1 LLSQLETDARLEECH
16 VRQDEV
22 SRLDR
27 ALTETVAD
35 RDSLQEWKEIS
46 QVREERGRKDMIT
59 TIQEL
64 RLTISKTTRTTSG
77 VLETKGMS
85 KEIVRLK
92 NAYAS
97 LSMKY
102 DRDVERLTLSLAE
115 AVGGGVGV
123 GGGGQDA
130 GGTKEENG
138 TGLDVVVLMSEKLTL
153 ENQLLEVR
161 AIDASRKKAFDEL
174 EAKIVA
180 VARQS
185 TRMQQ
190 ST

>member
-1 LLSQLETDARLEECH
+1 
-16 VRQDEV
+16 
-22 SRLDR
+22 
-27 ALTETVAD
+27 
-35 RDSLQEWKEIS
+35 
-46 QVREERGRKDMIT
+46 
-59 TIQEL
+59 
-64 RLTISKTTRTTSG
+64 
-77 VLETKGMS
+77 MS

-115 AVGGGVGV
+115 AVGGGVG
-123 GGGGQDA
+123 GGGQDA
-130 GGTKEENG
+130 GGTKGENG

-180 VARQS
+180 MARQS